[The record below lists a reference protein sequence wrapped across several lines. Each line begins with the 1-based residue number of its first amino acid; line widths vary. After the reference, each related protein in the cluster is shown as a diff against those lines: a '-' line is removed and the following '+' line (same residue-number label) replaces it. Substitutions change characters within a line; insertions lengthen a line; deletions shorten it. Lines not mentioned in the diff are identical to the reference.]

1 MKTSLRLLSLLLL
14 LCVVVGSFASCDAI
28 ASLFGKKEET
38 PANNDFVHVDYV
50 ANTKLD
56 MDSNTFKSEVTMKS
70 HVDGDTT
77 NFYVPTS
84 VDKTGEIKARYLAIN
99 TPEST
104 GKIEEWGKKASD
116 FTKEKLTSAKSIIIE
131 SDDESWNFDG
141 NGRYLVWVWYQ
152 PEEGAEYRNL
162 NLEILQNGLAVGSKA
177 SDTRY
182 GTAAVAAINQAMQ
195 EKLYIFSDDI
205 DPQYPYGG
213 AVSVTIKEL
222 RTNMEDYFWI
232 DENGLEQ
239 TTRVPFEGVVTYNS
253 GWTAYVEEYDPET
266 GVYFG
271 IQLFYGYNANLHP
284 VLAQGNRV
292 RVVGTISEHYGTY
305 QITSLTYDRMKPN
318 DPANT
323 SVISKNNEVAPHEL
337 TADVFNG
344 MVTVE
349 TEESSYQAKYAA
361 LALSTVVTMKDLK
374 VKSIKYESDGQMTLT
389 CEVDDQTISVRTD
402 TLKDENGNTVTKD
415 YFTGAT
421 IDVTGLVD
429 YYEYVGYQIK
439 VHSLSDVVKH

>member
-239 TTRVPFEGVVTYNS
+239 TTRVAFEGVVTYNS

>member
-28 ASLFGKKEET
+28 ASLFEKKEET

-104 GKIEEWGKKASD
+104 GKIEVWGKKASD

-177 SDTRY
+177 SDSRY

-239 TTRVPFEGVVTYNS
+239 TTRVAFEGVVTYNS

-284 VLAQGNRV
+284 ILAQGNRV

-323 SVISKNNEVAPHEL
+323 AVISKDNEVAPHEL

-349 TEESSYQAKYAA
+349 TEESSYEAKYAS
-361 LALSTVVTMKDLK
+361 LALSTVVKMSNLK

-389 CEVDDQTISVRTD
+389 CEVDGQTISVRTD

-421 IDVTGLVD
+421 IDVTGIVD